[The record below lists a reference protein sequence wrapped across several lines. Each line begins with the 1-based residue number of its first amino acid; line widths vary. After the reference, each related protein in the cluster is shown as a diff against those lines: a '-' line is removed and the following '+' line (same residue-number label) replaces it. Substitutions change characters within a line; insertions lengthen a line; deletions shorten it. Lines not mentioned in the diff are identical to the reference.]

1 MNTPSDEEIDAFLD
15 SPADFAWVIAGT
27 RERYRML
34 VREVFAKWGKP
45 RSTER
50 EPLTDEEIADFV
62 GEQYHNMTYSE
73 LKWFRLGEAA
83 HGITQKGGSNADT

>member
-1 MNTPSDEEIDAFLD
+1 MTEPTDAELVAVMRDGYNCRYNDEQKHI
-15 SPADFAWVIAGT
+15 DFARAV
-27 RERYRML
+27 L
-34 VREVFAKWGKP
+34 AKWGAP
-45 RSTER
+45 QPVVQ

-83 HGITQKGGSNADT
+83 HGITQKGGSNDL